1 MSTVISIASEP
12 KILAKP
18 SMRIGEI
25 VPKMKEYGVKEIPV
39 VDDDNRI
46 IGILSY
52 RRIAVKGVGRD
63 TRVQSVMDPPFYFVE
78 DTDIDRAIASIV
90 NWRAREVPVVNAKGI
105 VIGIVS
111 RNNVL
116 RYVYERGLLP
126 RIRVE
131 TIMSS
136 PPITINK
143 DESIARARWL
153 MNKSGISR
161 LPVLDDNEKI
171 VGVITLSDI
180 IEKIFSIRLSR
191 RKGYEWI
198 QSEESFLAAPVSEF
212 MSSPPIVAPPD
223 IDVYKAMEILLN
235 NNISGIPIT
244 RGDDRVIGVLSG
256 IDILRKYVESLV
268 ALQPISAKISNAIE
282 GDEAVRLQ
290 IEKLVNNYL
299 SKFSRYLNVIDF
311 KISVKTLTK
320 SGKNES
326 REGRKQFDVKIR
338 VVTSAGAFA
347 SESICWDLPTCIRE
361 ALEII
366 EKRIRKNI
374 EKRMFRGRIS
384 TEEST

>member
-1 MSTVISIASEP
+1 MSTVISIANEP

-25 VPKMKEYGVKEIPV
+25 IPKMKEYGVKEIPV

-52 RRIAVKGVGRD
+52 RKIAMRGVGRD
-63 TRVQSVMDPPFYFVE
+63 TRIQSVMDPPFYLVE
-78 DTDIDRAIASIV
+78 DTDIDRAIAFIV
-90 NWRAREVPVVNAKGI
+90 NWRAREVPIVNVKGF

-116 RYVYERGLLP
+116 RYVYEKGLLP

-136 PPITINK
+136 PPITINE

-161 LPVLDDNEKI
+161 LPVLDDNERI

-198 QSEESFLAAPVSEF
+198 QNESFLAAPVSEF
-212 MSSPPIVAPPD
+212 MSSPPIVASPD
-223 IDVYKAMEILLN
+223 IDVYKAIEILLN

-244 RGDDRVIGVLSG
+244 RSNDRVIGVLSG
-256 IDILRKYVESLV
+256 IDILRKYIESLV
-268 ALQPISAKISNAIE
+268 TLQPISAKISNVIE
-282 GDEAVRLQ
+282 GDEALRLQ

-311 KISVKTLTK
+311 KIAVKTLTK
-320 SGKNES
+320 TGKNEL
-326 REGRKQFDVKIR
+326 REGRKQFNVKIR
-338 VVTSAGAFA
+338 VVTSARAFTA
-347 SESICWDLPTCIRE
+347 ESICWDLLTCIRE

-366 EKRIRKNI
+366 EKRIRRDI
-374 EKRMFRGRIS
+374 GKRMFRERIS

>member
-1 MSTVISIASEP
+1 MSTVISIANEP

-25 VPKMKEYGVKEIPV
+25 IPKMKEYGVKEIPV

-52 RRIAVKGVGRD
+52 RKIAMRGVGRD
-63 TRVQSVMDPPFYFVE
+63 TRIQSVMDPPFYLVE
-78 DTDIDRAIASIV
+78 DTDIDRAIAFIV
-90 NWRAREVPVVNAKGI
+90 NWRAREVPIVNVKGF

-136 PPITINK
+136 PPITINE

-161 LPVLDDNEKI
+161 LPVLDDNERI

-198 QSEESFLAAPVSEF
+198 QNESFLAAPVSEF
-212 MSSPPIVAPPD
+212 MSSPPIVASPD
-223 IDVYKAMEILLN
+223 IDVYKAIEILLN

-244 RGDDRVIGVLSG
+244 RSNDRVIGVLSG
-256 IDILRKYVESLV
+256 IDILRKYIESLV
-268 ALQPISAKISNAIE
+268 TLQPISAKISNAIE
-282 GDEAVRLQ
+282 GDEALRLQ

-311 KISVKTLTK
+311 KIAVKTLTK
-320 SGKNES
+320 TGKNEL
-326 REGRKQFDVKIR
+326 REGRKQFNVKIR
-338 VVTSAGAFA
+338 VVTSARAFTA
-347 SESICWDLPTCIRE
+347 ESICWDLLTCIRE

-366 EKRIRKNI
+366 EKRIRRDI
-374 EKRMFRGRIS
+374 GKRMFRERIS